1 MTITNIMHVT
11 GSKADLYS
19 SMYFKGLEGVREPVN
34 PFNKWVDGSL
44 YAFGTRTVVIKY
56 KGNELER
63 YDERIA
69 IDLTAAKDGLG
80 LTVES
85 NDPVLEISNK
95 LSENEVAASQYFTSN
110 PPIPP
115 SNSHLDW
122 NYQYQIKEHQFSNW
136 VVDPADSQSGR
147 WVATTEEE
155 TQWLNDKGEV
165 IPPERNTHV
174 AAASFYH
181 YYYLNKFDYPIIII
195 MQMHQFCCLP
205 FRRNYLH
212 LSYCSWS

>member
-34 PFNKWVDGSL
+34 PFNKWVGGRL

-69 IDLTAAKDGLG
+69 IDLTAAKEGLG

-95 LSENEVAASQYFTSN
+95 LSENEVAESAVTVS
-110 PPIPP
+110 PISVTP
-115 SNSHLDW
+115 SG
-122 NYQYQIKEHQFSNW
+122 
-136 VVDPADSQSGR
+136 A
-147 WVATTEEE
+147 
-155 TQWLNDKGEV
+155 
-165 IPPERNTHV
+165 
-174 AAASFYH
+174 
-181 YYYLNKFDYPIIII
+181 
-195 MQMHQFCCLP
+195 
-205 FRRNYLH
+205 
-212 LSYCSWS
+212 